1 MRFLVIEGNIGAGK
15 TSLAE
20 MLAHDLNGK
29 LIAEQ
34 FEENPFLPGFYENPE
49 RYSFTLELSFLASR
63 YNQMKKDVLNPDLF
77 HSLLIADYH
86 FSKTAIFAQNT
97 LKKDEYLLFRQLFNM
112 ASDTF
117 PNPDLYVYL
126 HMDTKRLLEN
136 IKKRGREYEKH
147 ISGEYLDKISEG
159 YFSFLKGISS
169 FPVLILDVNK
179 FDFVQNREHYR
190 SIKSLLFKNKYSLGI
205 NRQILC

>member
-1 MRFLVIEGNIGAGK
+1 MRFLVIEGNIGSGK

-34 FEENPFLPGFYENPE
+34 FEENLFLPGFYENPE

-136 IKKRGREYEKH
+136 IK
-147 ISGEYLDKISEG
+147 SGEENMKSIFPANILIKSVKDI
-159 YFSFLKGISS
+159 FLFLKGYHHFLSLFWMLTNS
-169 FPVLILDVNK
+169 ILYK
-179 FDFVQNREHYR
+179 TGSTIGQ
-190 SIKSLLFKNKYSLGI
+190 
-205 NRQILC
+205 